1 MTVDIEYANH
11 GLFTRFYPVTAAG
24 EDAWRVM
31 AKDDGV
37 AAVLAMHAANVIAQ
51 LRKAGYRV
59 AKAKTVKQSTDEL
72 LAELRVL

>member
-1 MTVDIEYANH
+1 MTADIEYANH

-24 EDAWRVM
+24 EDAWREM

-37 AAVLAMHAANVIAQ
+37 AAFLTMHAANVIAQ

-59 AKAKTVKQSTDEL
+59 AKAKPVKQSADEL
-72 LAELRVL
+72 LAELGI